1 MTARPAIHG
10 LSLQDGLELSGMS
23 IDELWIRQVSVGGSA
38 DSIETE
44 AYLLGLLVVDRYQHD
59 LLAHALNEHFLD
71 LGQDYPVGYWDPAVG
86 G

>member
-1 MTARPAIHG
+1 MTTRPAVPG
-10 LSLQDGLELSGMS
+10 LSLQDGLVLSGMS

-38 DSIETE
+38 GNIETE
-44 AYLLGLLVVDRYQHD
+44 AYLLGLLAVDRHQHD

-71 LGQDYPVGYWDPAVG
+71 LGRGYPVGYWDSAG